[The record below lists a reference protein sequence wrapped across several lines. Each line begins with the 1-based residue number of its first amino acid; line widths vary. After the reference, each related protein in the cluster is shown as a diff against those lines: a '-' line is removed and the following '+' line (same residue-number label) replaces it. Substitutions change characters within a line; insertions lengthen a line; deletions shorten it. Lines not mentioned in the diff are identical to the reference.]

1 MDFLIP
7 CVIVKTKD
15 MAQLNEAGENTT
27 GRKRAGVKRMHKNN
41 MRIDMTPM
49 VDLGFLLITFFV
61 ITTELSKPTA
71 MDIAMTKDSDVNQTE
86 LGDSYAL
93 TVIPNGDKM
102 FYYEGAFDKA
112 RKEKKIIE
120 TTTEGLRKIIVQK
133 QLRLDD
139 KAKYQEGREG
149 LMLLLKP
156 SATANYKS
164 VIDVLDECTITQTKK
179 YALLKISNEE
189 KEWLYK

>member
-1 MDFLIP
+1 
-7 CVIVKTKD
+7 
-15 MAQLNEAGENTT
+15 MAQLNEAAENTT
-27 GRKRAGVKRMHKNN
+27 GRKRAGVKRMHKSN

-71 MDIAMTKDSDVNQTE
+71 MDIAMPKESDVNPTE

-93 TVIPNGDKM
+93 TVIPNGEKI

-112 RKEKKIIE
+112 KKENKIIE
-120 TTTEGLRKIIVQK
+120 TTTEGLRKIILQK

-139 KAKYQEGREG
+139 KTKYKEGGEG

-156 SATANYKS
+156 SAIANYKS
-164 VIDVLDECTITQTKK
+164 VVDILDECTIGQVKK
-179 YALLKISNEE
+179 YALLKISDEE
-189 KEWLYK
+189 KEWLGKK

>member
-1 MDFLIP
+1 
-7 CVIVKTKD
+7 
-15 MAQLNEAGENTT
+15 MAQLNEAAENTT

-61 ITTELSKPTA
+61 ITTELSRPTA
-71 MDIAMTKDSDVNQTE
+71 MDITMPKESDVNPTE

-93 TVIPNGDKM
+93 TVIPNGEKI

-112 RKEKKIIE
+112 KKENKIIE

-139 KAKYQEGREG
+139 KTKYKEGREG

-156 SATANYKS
+156 SAVANYRS
-164 VIDVLDECTITQTKK
+164 IIDILDECTITQTKK
-179 YALLKISNEE
+179 YALVKISEEE
-189 KEWLYK
+189 KEWLDE